1 MSDSKWEL
9 IKRLFAEAAELPAG
23 RRDEFVRSS
32 ANGDDS
38 VIAEVRS
45 LLASADESRNII
57 ESNAIDLE
65 AGLRGAGA
73 ANFEG
78 QAFGNWRIIREIGSG
93 GMGSV
98 FLAERVD
105 GQLQMQA
112 ALKIVRQTVAGSEV
126 ISQFRRERQILADLH
141 HPNIAMLLDG
151 GVSGRG
157 EPYLAMEYIDGR
169 PLTEFASAEML
180 SVDERL
186 RLFLKVCSAVAF
198 AHRNLIVHR
207 DIKPSNILVT
217 ADGEPKL
224 LDFGLAKA
232 FETDANTTQTGFR
245 AFTPS
250 YASPEQFLGKQITTL
265 SDVYSLG
272 VVLYELLT
280 GRKPFN
286 FEGRSLDEMI
296 RTITDADPPRPSEIS
311 RGEAD
316 TSGLSIDRDLDN
328 IVLKALQK
336 EPAMRYGSVED
347 LARDI
352 ERYLAGEPVTARPNT
367 FTYRAGKFIRRNRVA
382 VSAAGIV
389 VLSLIGG
396 LAATAWQFDQTRKQR
411 DRAETRFNDLRQ
423 LSNSLLFEIAP
434 KIERLQGSLAA
445 RELMLRRAVEY
456 LDNLAAEAQNDLLLQ
471 AELAAAYEKVGD
483 LQGNP
488 ANPNFVMLNDAVASY
503 EKALRIRLD
512 LDSAG
517 VNDADS
523 RRKLAATHR
532 ALGRVLGEAND
543 YVAEQEY
550 LQRAIEV
557 LSGLRTEL
565 PDDAELGI
573 ALAQLNF
580 DAGVGQTSLSSYGN
594 AIPFYENAIAILTDI
609 PASPERDRLL
619 ASCYAQRAY
628 SLSWESRQPEAES
641 EMAKAI
647 EIAEGQA
654 ETGSDGIE
662 NKWLIY
668 WLAGNINEEIN
679 NDKFYAFQKKAEE
692 IARSYSAADP
702 SDLRAR
708 QRLAKTL
715 SHLGQAANDLR
726 RTDEALR
733 HLEESSRIYR
743 SIIESETRN
752 GRLRAD
758 LAASLTRLGEARKN
772 HGDTAAA
779 LGNFNEAVEIY
790 TAVAA
795 EYPRDKRT
803 RNNLATVYS
812 EIAKIRERSPGEKA
826 AALADYRKA
835 LALMEEME
843 AQRVILSEYDRKF
856 LEEMRLAVRRLS

>member
-1 MSDSKWEL
+1 MAETRWEL
-9 IKRLFAEAAELPAG
+9 TKRLFAEAAELSAAA
-23 RRDEFVRSS
+23 REEFLLR
-32 ANGDDS
+32 AAAGDDS
-38 VIAEVRS
+38 LIAEVNS
-45 LLASADESRNII
+45 LLASADETGNII
-57 ESNAIDLE
+57 ESNALDLE
-65 AGLRGAGA
+65 AGLCTGT
-73 ANFEG
+73 ANFKG
-78 QAFGNWRIIREIGSG
+78 QTFGNYRIIREIGSG

-98 FLAERVD
+98 FLAERID
-105 GQLQMQA
+105 GQLEMQA
-112 ALKIVRQTVAGSEV
+112 ALKIVRQSIAGSEV
-126 ISQFRRERQILADLH
+126 VSQFRRERQILADLH
-141 HPNIAMLLDG
+141 HPNIAVLLDG

-157 EPYLAMEYIDGR
+157 EPYLAMEFIDGR
-169 PLTEFASAEML
+169 PLTEFASDEKLA
-180 SVDERL
+180 VDERL

-232 FETDANTTQTGFR
+232 FEMDANTTQTGFR

-250 YASPEQFLGKQITTL
+250 YASPEQFLGRNVTTL

-286 FEGRSLDEMI
+286 FEGRSVDEMI

-316 TSGLSIDRDLDN
+316 TSGLSLDRDLDN

-347 LARDI
+347 LGRDI

-382 VSAAGIV
+382 VAAAGV
-389 VLSLIGG
+389 VLLSLIAG
-396 LAATAWQFDQTRKQR
+396 LAATAWQFNETRKER
-411 DRAETRFNDLRQ
+411 DRAEARFNDLRQ

-445 RELMLRRAVEY
+445 RELMLQRAVEY
-456 LDNLAAEAQNDLLLQ
+456 LDDLAAEAQNDLLLQ

-512 LDSAG
+512 LDAAG
-517 VNDADS
+517 VSDADS

-543 YVAEQEY
+543 YVAEQEH
-550 LQRAIEV
+550 LKRAIDI
-557 LSGLRTEL
+557 LSGLRTQQ
-565 PDDAELGI
+565 PDDNELSI

-594 AIPFYENAIAILTDI
+594 AIPFYDNAVAILTDV
-609 PASPERDRLL
+609 PASPTRDRLL

-628 SLSWESRQPEAES
+628 SLSWESRQPEAEA
-641 EMAKAI
+641 EMQKAI
-647 EIAEGQA
+647 EIAEKQGEA
-654 ETGSDGIE
+654 NTDAIE
-662 NKWLIY
+662 NRWLIY

-692 IARSYSAADP
+692 IARRSSEADP
-702 SDLRAR
+702 SDLRSR

-715 SHLGQAANDLR
+715 SHLGQAANDLG

-743 SIIESETRN
+743 GIIETETRN

-779 LGNFNEAVEIY
+779 LDSFNEAVEMY

-812 EIAKIRERSPGEKA
+812 EIAKIRERSPAERT
-826 AALADYRKA
+826 AALAGYKKA
-835 LALMEEME
+835 LSLMEEME
-843 AQRVILSEYDRKF
+843 SQKVILSDYDRKF

>member
-1 MSDSKWEL
+1 MSETRWEL

-23 RRDEFVRSS
+23 RREEFLRSE
-32 ANGDDS
+32 AAGDDS
-38 VIAEVRS
+38 LIAEVNS
-45 LLASADESRNII
+45 LLASADETGNII
-57 ESNAIDLE
+57 ESNALDLE
-65 AGLRGAGA
+65 AGLRTGTADLV
-73 ANFEG
+73 G
-78 QAFGNWRIIREIGSG
+78 QTFGNYRIIREIGSG

-98 FLAERVD
+98 FLAERID
-105 GQLQMQA
+105 GQLAMQV
-112 ALKIVRQTVAGSEV
+112 ALKIVRQSIAGREV
-126 ISQFRRERQILADLH
+126 VSQFRRERQILADLH
-141 HPNIAMLLDG
+141 HPNIAVLLDG

-169 PLTEFASAEML
+169 SLTEFASAEKL
-180 SVDERL
+180 AVDERL

-198 AHRNLIVHR
+198 AHRNLVVHR
-207 DIKPSNILVT
+207 DIKPSNILVNGE
-217 ADGEPKL
+217 GEPKL

-232 FETDANTTQTGFR
+232 FELDANTTQTGFR

-250 YASPEQFLGKQITTL
+250 YASPEQFLGRNVTTL

-286 FEGRSLDEMI
+286 FESRSLDEMI
-296 RTITDADPPRPSEIS
+296 RTISDADPPRPSEIT

-316 TSGLSIDRDLDN
+316 TSGLSLDRDLDN

-382 VSAAGIV
+382 VAAAGIV
-389 VLSLIGG
+389 LLSLIAG
-396 LAATAWQFDQTRKQR
+396 LAATAWQFNETRKER
-411 DRAETRFNDLRQ
+411 DRAEARFNDLRQ

-503 EKALRIRLD
+503 EKALRIRLE
-512 LDSAG
+512 LDAAG
-517 VNDADS
+517 VGDVGS

-532 ALGRVLGEAND
+532 SLGRVLGEAND
-543 YVAEQEY
+543 YVAEQEH
-550 LQRAIEV
+550 LQRAIEI
-557 LSGLRTEL
+557 LGALRTQT
-565 PDDAELGI
+565 PDDNELNI
-573 ALAQLNF
+573 ALAQLYF

-594 AIPFYENAIAILTDI
+594 AIPFYDNAIDILTDV
-609 PASPERDRLL
+609 PASPQLDRLL

-628 SLSWESRQPEAES
+628 SLSWESRQPEADA
-641 EMAKAI
+641 EMEKAI
-647 EIAEGQA
+647 EIAEKQNEA
-654 ETGSDGIE
+654 DHEGIE
-662 NKWLIY
+662 VRWLIY

-679 NDKFYAFQKKAEE
+679 NDKFYAFQKKAEL
-692 IARSYSAADP
+692 IARRTSEADP

-715 SHLGQAANDLR
+715 SHLGQAANDIG
-726 RTDEALR
+726 RTNEALEY
-733 HLEESSRIYR
+733 LDESSRIYR

-772 HGDTAAA
+772 NGDTAAA
-779 LGNFNEAVEIY
+779 LKNFNEAVEMY
-790 TAVAA
+790 TAVIA

-812 EIAKIRERSPGEKA
+812 EIAKIRERSPAEKA
-826 AALADYRKA
+826 AALADFRKA
-835 LALMEEME
+835 LSLMEEME
-843 AQRVILSEYDRKF
+843 SQKVVLSDYDRKF

>member
-9 IKRLFAEAAELPAG
+9 IKKLFAEAAELPADA
-23 RRDEFVRSS
+23 REDFLRSS
-32 ANGDDS
+32 VNGDDS
-38 VIAEVRS
+38 LIAEVRS
-45 LLASADESRNII
+45 LLASADETGNII
-57 ESNAIDLE
+57 ESNALDLE
-65 AGLRGAGA
+65 AGLRTGT

-78 QAFGNWRIIREIGSG
+78 QTFGNYRIIREIGSG

-98 FLAERVD
+98 FLAERID
-105 GQLQMQA
+105 GQLEMQA
-112 ALKIVRQTVAGSEV
+112 ALKIVRQSIAGSEV
-126 ISQFRRERQILADLH
+126 VSQFRRERQILADLH

-169 PLTEFASAEML
+169 PLTEFAAAEKL
-180 SVDERL
+180 TVDERL

-232 FETDANTTQTGFR
+232 FEMDASATQTGFR

-250 YASPEQFLGKQITTL
+250 YASPEQFLGRNVTTL

-280 GRKPFN
+280 GRKPFS

-296 RTITDADPPRPSEIS
+296 RTITDSDPPRPSETA
-311 RGEAD
+311 RVAAD
-316 TSGLSIDRDLDN
+316 TSGLSLDRDLDN

-336 EPAMRYGSVED
+336 EPLMRYGSVED

-382 VSAAGIV
+382 VAAAGV
-389 VLSLIGG
+389 VLLSLIAG
-396 LAATAWQFDQTRKQR
+396 LAATAWQFNETRKER
-411 DRAETRFNDLRQ
+411 DRAEARFNDLRQ

-512 LDSAG
+512 LDAAG

-543 YVAEQEY
+543 YVAEQEH
-550 LQRAIEV
+550 LQRAIEI
-557 LSGLRTEL
+557 LSGLRTQRPE
-565 PDDAELGI
+565 DADLSV

-594 AIPFYENAIAILTDI
+594 AIPLYDNAIAILTDV
-609 PASPERDRLL
+609 PASPARDRLL

-628 SLSWESRQPEAES
+628 SLSWESRQPEAEA
-641 EMAKAI
+641 EMQKAI
-647 EIAEGQA
+647 DIAEKNGEA
-654 ETGSDGIE
+654 NTDAIE
-662 NKWLIY
+662 NRWLIY

-692 IARSYSAADP
+692 IARRSSESDP

-715 SHLGQAANDLR
+715 SHLGQAANDIG

-743 SIIESETRN
+743 GIIETETRN

-772 HGDTAAA
+772 RGDTAAA
-779 LGNFNEAVEIY
+779 LNSFNEAVEMY

-812 EIAKIRERSPGEKA
+812 EIAKIRERSPAEKA
-826 AALADYRKA
+826 SALAGYRKA
-835 LALMEEME
+835 LSLMEEME
-843 AQRVILSEYDRKF
+843 SQKVVLSDYDRKF

>member
-1 MSDSKWEL
+1 MTETRWEL
-9 IKRLFAEAAELPAG
+9 IKRLFAEAAELPADAREG
-23 RRDEFVRSS
+23 FLRS
-32 ANGDDS
+32 AADGDDS
-38 VIAEVRS
+38 LIAEVNS
-45 LLASADESRNII
+45 LLASADETGNII
-57 ESNAIDLE
+57 ESNALDLE
-65 AGLRGAGA
+65 AGLRTGA

-78 QAFGNWRIIREIGSG
+78 QTFGNWRIIREIGSG

-98 FLAERVD
+98 FLAERID
-105 GQLQMQA
+105 GQLEMQA
-112 ALKIVRQTVAGSEV
+112 ALKIVRQSLAGSEV
-126 ISQFRRERQILADLH
+126 VSQFRRERQILADLH
-141 HPNIAMLLDG
+141 HPNIAVLLDG

-169 PLTEFASAEML
+169 PLTEFASDEKL
-180 SVDERL
+180 GVDERL

-232 FETDANTTQTGFR
+232 FELDANTTQTGFR

-250 YASPEQFLGKQITTL
+250 YASPEQFLGRNVTTL

-316 TSGLSIDRDLDN
+316 TSGLSLDRDLDN

-367 FTYRAGKFIRRNRVA
+367 FTYRAGKFIRRNRVGVA
-382 VSAAGIV
+382 AAGV
-389 VLSLIGG
+389 VLLSLIAG
-396 LAATAWQFDQTRKQR
+396 LAATAWQFNETRKQR
-411 DRAETRFNDLRQ
+411 DRAEARFNDLRQ

-445 RELMLRRAVEY
+445 RELMLQRAVEY
-456 LDNLAAEAQNDLLLQ
+456 LDDLAAEAQNDLLLQ

-512 LDSAG
+512 LDAAG

-543 YVAEQEY
+543 YVAEQEH
-550 LQRAIEV
+550 LQRAIGI
-557 LSGLRTEL
+557 LSALRTQR
-565 PDDAELGI
+565 PDDAELSI

-594 AIPFYENAIAILTDI
+594 AIPFYDNAIAILTDV
-609 PASPERDRLL
+609 PASPARDRLL

-628 SLSWESRQPEAES
+628 SLSWESRQPEAEA
-641 EMAKAI
+641 EMAKAV
-647 EIAEGQA
+647 EIAERQA
-654 ETGSDGIE
+654 EADRDGIE
-662 NKWLIY
+662 NRWLIY

-692 IARSYSAADP
+692 IARRSSEADP

-715 SHLGQAANDLR
+715 SHLGQAANDLG

-743 SIIESETRN
+743 GIIETETRN

-758 LAASLTRLGEARKN
+758 LASSLTRLGEARKN

-779 LGNFNEAVEIY
+779 IGNFNEAVEMY

-812 EIAKIRERSPGEKA
+812 EIAKIRERSPAERT

-835 LALMEEME
+835 LLLMEEME
-843 AQRVILSEYDRKF
+843 SQKVILSDYDRKF